1 MYKMKEGKTYFRLQ
15 KDEMLDVHEL
25 SDGGGSLWGYP
36 FEEDEGYADMSK
48 NIYNLRDDILTTK
61 LIRVMY
67 AETI

>member
-25 SDGGGSLWGYP
+25 SDGGGSLWRYP
-36 FEEDEGYADMSK
+36 FEEDEGWHADMSK

-61 LIRVMY
+61 LIQVMY
-67 AETI
+67 AEV